1 MKNDIKILK
10 ISRGI
15 SFKSI
20 AEKKGKKMSVLTYVY
35 ILLRES
41 VFVYLFIRRDSSF
54 TQTIYEKTST
64 KDERNRERRR
74 DEILDSYRTL

>member
-1 MKNDIKILK
+1 MKSNIKILK

-35 ILLRES
+35 ILFERACSFIYLSDVTLLLHKRYMKRHLQRTRE
-41 VFVYLFIRRDSSF
+41 I
-54 TQTIYEKTST
+54 E
-64 KDERNRERRR
+64 REREKKR
-74 DEILDSYRTL
+74 